1 VIKEVFVENIDF
13 TTMSSRGQIVVP
25 KNLRDTLHLKA
36 GERFMIFANGDTLIL
51 KKIQKP
57 REVDIDEMFA
67 KSQELAK
74 EKGLKP
80 EDVEKTIQNVR
91 HESCN

>member
-1 VIKEVFVENIDF
+1 MVVEKILQDRNDLL
-13 TTMSSRGQIVVP
+13 TVV
-25 KNLRDTLHLKA
+25 NNWSQE

-57 REVDIDEMFA
+57 RDVDIDKMFA
-67 KSQELAK
+67 KSQRLAK

-80 EDVEKTIQNVR
+80 EDLEKAIQSVR

>member
-1 VIKEVFVENIDF
+1 VENIDF
-13 TTMSSRGQIVVP
+13 TKMSSRGHIVVP
-25 KNLRDTLHLKA
+25 KNIRDVLHLQS

-57 REVDIDEMFA
+57 LDADIDEMFA
-67 KSQELAK
+67 ESQRLAK

-80 EDVEKTIQNVR
+80 EDVEKAIQSVR
-91 HESCN
+91 HESGN

>member
-1 VIKEVFVENIDF
+1 MENIDF
-13 TTMSSRGQIVVP
+13 TKMSSRGQIVVP
-25 KNLRDTLHLKA
+25 KNIRDSLHLKA

-57 REVDIDEMFA
+57 RDVDIDEMFA
-67 KSQELAK
+67 KSQRLAK

-80 EDVEKTIQNVR
+80 EDVEKAIQSVR
-91 HESCN
+91 HENCN